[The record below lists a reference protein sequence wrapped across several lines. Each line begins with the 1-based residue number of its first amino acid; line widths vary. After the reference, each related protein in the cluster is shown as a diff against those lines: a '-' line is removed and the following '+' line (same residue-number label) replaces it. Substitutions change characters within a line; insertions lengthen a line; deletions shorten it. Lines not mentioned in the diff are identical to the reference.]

1 MNVSGTSNL
10 GADVTQQ
17 DHKPIQV
24 LVTLSADNTLTT
36 TSNGNVSFGSTT
48 NGAQTLSITT
58 DGTGDVTF
66 TDDVGGSAGLN
77 GLTISTN
84 DFNAVD
90 LKVGG
95 TISITNTGTSSD
107 ITGVIANDE

>member
-1 MNVSGTSNL
+1 M
-10 GADVTQQ
+10 
-17 DHKPIQV
+17 

-107 ITGVIANDE
+107 ITGVIAE

>member
-1 MNVSGTSNL
+1 MEL
-10 GADVTQQ
+10 
-17 DHKPIQV
+17 
-24 LVTLSADNTLTT
+24 
-36 TSNGNVSFGSTT
+36 
-48 NGAQTLSITT
+48 QTLSITT

-107 ITGVIANDE
+107 ITGVIANDEGCSSIY

>member
-1 MNVSGTSNL
+1 MV
-10 GADVTQQ
+10 
-17 DHKPIQV
+17 HK
-24 LVTLSADNTLTT
+24 
-36 TSNGNVSFGSTT
+36 
-48 NGAQTLSITT
+48 TLSITT
-58 DGTGDVTF
+58 NGTGDVTF
-66 TDDVGGSAGLN
+66 TDDVGESAGLN

-95 TISITNTGTSSD
+95 TISITNTGTSSE